1 MTDFMT
7 KDVNDFDKLVFE
19 FDKIVSDF
27 NAICPCDRYMILNLY
42 VEHGDSMNKDLKQMY
57 IMNTRFHNQKLVQNI
72 DFIDA
77 GFDLIT
83 PYNHEMGSVAGFTK
97 CVSNRANKLNFQ
109 VKCSAQMCLTN
120 SDRRYNT
127 GYYMYPR
134 SSISKGC
141 LRMANSTG
149 IIDSGYRGP
158 LIGMVDVVY
167 EEAIQ
172 VHAYDKYFQIC
183 APGLVPVLVNM
194 VNSEEELGVK
204 TVRGEGGFGSTGR

>member
-1 MTDFMT
+1 MSHFTTAKEFIDFNE
-7 KDVNDFDKLVFE
+7 V
-19 FDKIVSDF
+19 VSEF
-27 NAICPCDRYMILNLY
+27 NAICPCDRYMILNLC
-42 VEHGDSMNKDLKQMY
+42 VDNGDSENKELKQMY
-57 IMNTRFHNQKLVQNI
+57 IMNSQNHNQKLIQNI
-72 DFIDA
+72 DYMDA

-83 PYNHEMGSVAGFTK
+83 PYNNEKGSVAGFTK
-97 CVSNRANKLNFQ
+97 CTSNRANKLDFQ

-149 IIDSGYRGP
+149 IIDSGYRGS

-167 EEAIQ
+167 EESIQ

-183 APGLVPVLVNM
+183 APGLVPVLVN
-194 VNSEEELGVK
+194 VVEDLGAK
-204 TVRGEGGFGSTGR
+204 TERGEGGFGSTGR